1 MYSQSKSAIGI
12 SVLSTLFSQNIYAQ
26 IATDGSLG
34 AAVTLND
41 PNVQIGETLGT
52 RVGNNLFH
60 SFEIFNIASNG
71 SATFTGSNLDN
82 VISRVTGGQPS
93 QIDGVLRSE
102 VSNANLFFINP
113 AGVMFGS
120 GSSVDVPAAFHLST
134 AAELRFSDNSVFS
147 AVTSGD
153 STLSIAAPEAFG
165 FFAASNNGNIEISG
179 SQLNLN
185 SPESA
190 VSLSA
195 GSVSIVN
202 SQIAANNIILSSIGS
217 GDSLLTLNNNGIP
230 TLAADGQL
238 LLDSSFIG
246 VSGDASQLTATG
258 AEVRIEN
265 GTFVA
270 SNIAGSSSAEPIQ
283 ISAGQLTIDG
293 MGSTQST
300 GVSSDVLGGAEGDA
314 ADISINVND
323 ALVVRNG
330 GTITT
335 STAGRG
341 DAGQIN
347 INASTILVDGQNSQ
361 LTTGIVTGIASAVF
375 PDSTGNA
382 GTIQLTASNQL
393 QVLNGSAITSF
404 TFGPG
409 NSSGVSIVA
418 SDILLDGGAEGL
430 PSVIDSSTFGAGAAG
445 VVTLEVDQL
454 TIQRSGAIFSSAGP
468 FSTGN
473 AGQIDINASGDITIE
488 SGGQISSSTFSE
500 GDAGIVNITADN
512 IEADGSNGNQLT
524 LITSTAE
531 EGSTGDAGQVDINI
545 SGDLRIQ
552 SGGQIASATLSE
564 GDAGIVNITAN
575 NIELDGSNSNQLTLI
590 TSTANPGANG
600 NAGQVNI
607 RAANDL
613 QVLNSGQIVS
623 LTFGAG
629 EAGSVVISAQDIVV
643 DGIVNGVFSSIA
655 STSRVNATGDAGG
668 VDILAGNSLNVLNGG
683 NIESNAEG
691 AGNAGSV
698 QIQAQNIVVD
708 GNGEIFSSAEQ
719 QSSGDAGSVIVIA
732 DGQILVINGGQIA
745 SSTFGSGNAG
755 SVEIAA
761 AQITLDGAGGN
772 RATLFT
778 SSGQEQ
784 SEGNAGIVKV
794 TTSGD
799 ITLLNGATIFNG
811 SLGSGSGGSIEIEAD
826 TLSIRSGSDIA
837 SNAVGNVAGPVNVQT
852 NTLVVDNSQLLTNTD
867 SPTADG
873 GNISIDSNTVV
884 LKGALIQANAISGR
898 GGEILIQSDAVVPS
912 LGQLSLDTPERA
924 IFQTDGP
931 NIIQAVAPTGISV
944 PANINAP
951 EIDVSGIITELD
963 SNIDNTPAVTEN
975 PCAAIQAGSTSSLY
989 EKGRGGLPLLP
1000 PATEIT
1006 NASKV
1011 WFEEY
1016 TLEDTSQLQGADNK
1030 ITLKDAHFGCSS

>member
-1 MYSQSKSAIGI
+1 M
-12 SVLSTLFSQNIYAQ
+12 
-26 IATDGSLG
+26 
-34 AAVTLND
+34 
-41 PNVQIGETLGT
+41 
-52 RVGNNLFH
+52 
-60 SFEIFNIASNG
+60 
-71 SATFTGSNLDN
+71 
-82 VISRVTGGQPS
+82 
-93 QIDGVLRSE
+93 
-102 VSNANLFFINP
+102 
-113 AGVMFGS
+113 
-120 GSSVDVPAAFHLST
+120 
-134 AAELRFSDNSVFS
+134 
-147 AVTSGD
+147 
-153 STLSIAAPEAFG
+153 
-165 FFAASNNGNIEISG
+165 
-179 SQLNLN
+179 
-185 SPESA
+185 
-190 VSLSA
+190 
-195 GSVSIVN
+195 
-202 SQIAANNIILSSIGS
+202 
-217 GDSLLTLNNNGIP
+217 
-230 TLAADGQL
+230 
-238 LLDSSFIG
+238 
-246 VSGDASQLTATG
+246 
-258 AEVRIEN
+258 
-265 GTFVA
+265 
-270 SNIAGSSSAEPIQ
+270 
-283 ISAGQLTIDG
+283 
-293 MGSTQST
+293 
-300 GVSSDVLGGAEGDA
+300 
-314 ADISINVND
+314 
-323 ALVVRNG
+323 
-330 GTITT
+330 
-335 STAGRG
+335 
-341 DAGQIN
+341 
-347 INASTILVDGQNSQ
+347 
-361 LTTGIVTGIASAVF
+361 
-375 PDSTGNA
+375 
-382 GTIQLTASNQL
+382 
-393 QVLNGSAITSF
+393 
-404 TFGPG
+404 
-409 NSSGVSIVA
+409 
-418 SDILLDGGAEGL
+418 
-430 PSVIDSSTFGAGAAG
+430 
-445 VVTLEVDQL
+445 
-454 TIQRSGAIFSSAGP
+454 
-468 FSTGN
+468 
-473 AGQIDINASGDITIE
+473 
-488 SGGQISSSTFSE
+488 
-500 GDAGIVNITADN
+500 
-512 IEADGSNGNQLT
+512 
-524 LITSTAE
+524 
-531 EGSTGDAGQVDINI
+531 
-545 SGDLRIQ
+545 
-552 SGGQIASATLSE
+552 
-564 GDAGIVNITAN
+564 
-575 NIELDGSNSNQLTLI
+575 
-590 TSTANPGANG
+590 
-600 NAGQVNI
+600 
-607 RAANDL
+607 
-613 QVLNSGQIVS
+613 
-623 LTFGAG
+623 
-629 EAGSVVISAQDIVV
+629 
-643 DGIVNGVFSSIA
+643 
-655 STSRVNATGDAGG
+655 
-668 VDILAGNSLNVLNGG
+668 NVLNGG